1 MKNKN
6 YIIGILIGL
15 NLVYSLVLGCS
26 KMANKPQFVAVDIS
40 RQNGIMKINPLFAF
54 DIHKDGGCRVTY
66 MDTYGRVLFSADG
79 QGLPTDVTNRYKSKL
94 ASRRCSGDATI
105 YVSENGRIQL
115 AQEELV
121 DIVAITRAAPPDDQV
136 REKLPHATLSVL
148 QSIGP

>member
-1 MKNKN
+1 MNNKN

-15 NLVYSLVLGCS
+15 ILTYSLFLGCD
-26 KMANKPQFVAVDIS
+26 KMTSKPQFVAVAMS
-40 RQNGIMKINPLFAF
+40 RHDGTVNVQPLFAF
-54 DIHKDGGCRVTY
+54 DIHTDGSCRVTY
-66 MDTYGRVLFSADG
+66 MDTYGRVLASVDG
-79 QGLPTDVTNRYKSKL
+79 RGLPSDVTNRYKRRL

-105 YVSENGRIQL
+105 YVSENGRILL

-148 QSIGP
+148 QAIGP

>member
-15 NLVYSLVLGCS
+15 SLVYSLVLGCS

-40 RQNGIMKINPLFAF
+40 RQNGIMKINRLFAF
-54 DIHKDGGCRVTY
+54 DIHKDGGCRVTH

-79 QGLPTDVTNRYKSKL
+79 RDLPADVANRYKRRL

-105 YVSENGRIQL
+105 YVSENGRILLSQDEL
-115 AQEELV
+115 ADV
-121 DIVAITRAAPPDDQV
+121 AAITSAAPPDDQV

-148 QSIGP
+148 QAIGP